1 MFINILNCR
10 EYLDLSRGQAILQEV
25 AERRELPV
33 FNELEAALQCT
44 QLLLRGGCLEISA
57 AFPGNAPP
65 APAIAIHLMLV
76 LFNYHFF
83 IFCLFHRH
91 IIEKYLYL

>member
-1 MFINILNCR
+1 MNVLYLIYR

-44 QLLLRGGCLEISA
+44 QLLLRGGGLEKSA

-65 APAIAIHLMLV
+65 APAIANHLMLV
-76 LFNYHFF
+76 LFNY
-83 IFCLFHRH
+83 
-91 IIEKYLYL
+91 